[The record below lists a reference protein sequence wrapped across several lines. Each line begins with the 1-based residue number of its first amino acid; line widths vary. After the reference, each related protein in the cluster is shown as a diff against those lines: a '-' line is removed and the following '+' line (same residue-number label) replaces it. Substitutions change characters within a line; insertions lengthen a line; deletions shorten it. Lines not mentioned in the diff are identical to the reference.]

1 VLFLWV
7 SVISSPDLRTS
18 VDDDGAAVAA
28 AAGAVVRL
36 IPDLAL
42 LLGDPLLG
50 QPLLL
55 GQLLPAGEVDAA
67 VAVEVQLES
76 GGQGGLVVR
85 GAGVGLNGHLVV
97 ESGEL
102 VDQGPGLVLGEGGL
116 EGVEDVVQRDALLR
130 RGALVEGLQD
140 EGAGSA
146 RLLRMKA
153 SGGHGQLI
161 RWQLLLGIAIGAI
174 RRGGQE
180 ALLLGVL
187 ELRAGGGRGRGL
199 DLGRG
204 RCRLLLRLVL
214 RHDVWLSM
222 VFNPIPRQ
230 IRHWPTYN

>member
-1 VLFLWV
+1 MYNIYFLWV
-7 SVISSPDLRTS
+7 SAISSPDLRTS

-102 VDQGPGLVLGEGGL
+102 VD
-116 EGVEDVVQRDALLR
+116 
-130 RGALVEGLQD
+130 
-140 EGAGSA
+140 
-146 RLLRMKA
+146 
-153 SGGHGQLI
+153 
-161 RWQLLLGIAIGAI
+161 
-174 RRGGQE
+174 
-180 ALLLGVL
+180 
-187 ELRAGGGRGRGL
+187 
-199 DLGRG
+199 
-204 RCRLLLRLVL
+204 
-214 RHDVWLSM
+214 
-222 VFNPIPRQ
+222 
-230 IRHWPTYN
+230 